1 MIQIAWDW
9 LQAHG
14 ALTARF
20 LVATDG
26 LNVKR
31 SSFVCAL
38 LARLPEVAFVST
50 RPRIELAL
58 RPRRRR
64 HWSRLISC
72 QCAA

>member
-9 LQAHG
+9 LQARG
-14 ALTARF
+14 SLTARH

-38 LARLPEVAFVST
+38 LARLPGVTVANA
-50 RPRIELAL
+50 RPIEL
-58 RPRRRR
+58 RSMPT
-64 HWSRLISC
+64 IGN
-72 QCAA
+72 